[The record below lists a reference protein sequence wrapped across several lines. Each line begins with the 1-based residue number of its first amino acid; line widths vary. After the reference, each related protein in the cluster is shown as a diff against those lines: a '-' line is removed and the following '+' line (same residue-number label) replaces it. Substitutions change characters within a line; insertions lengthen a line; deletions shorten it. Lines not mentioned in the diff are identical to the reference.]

1 MPVKLSEVARHAGVS
16 LATASRVLNG
26 SARTPAAD
34 ISERVQAAALELG
47 YVANAQA
54 QALARSATGLFGLV
68 VHDIADP
75 YFSAIAH
82 GVQQV
87 ALTSRRQVL
96 LASTDIGEDAELTAV
111 NAFISYRTEAIILAA
126 SRLETE
132 DPRLSKALAQYIA
145 NGGRVVT
152 LGGTSIPGARSV
164 HVDNVAGSRQ
174 LVEVLSHQ
182 GVNRFAILAGPPERN
197 TARSRVSGFLQA
209 LNDLGQPPAAL
220 IHGSFDSHGGYQATL
235 ECLDSLGIKRGSSP
249 GSLPEDDSG
258 EDTGEDSGSDSG
270 NDGAQPLCILA
281 ANDVMALGA
290 MTALRSRGL
299 RIPEDVQVAGF
310 DDIPTLRDHSPGL
323 TTYRLPLEHI
333 GELAAE
339 LALSRDANATAHVTG
354 QVILRESAGAP
365 RAQLRRAPVANRS
378 PDRATG
384 PKGA

>member
-34 ISERVQAAALELG
+34 IAERVQAAALELG

-111 NAFISYRTEAIILAA
+111 NAFISYRTDAIILAA
-126 SRLETE
+126 SRRETE

-145 NGGRVVT
+145 NGGRVVA

-164 HVDNVAGSRQ
+164 HVDNVAGSRE
-174 LVEVLSHQ
+174 LVEVLAHQ

-209 LNDLGQPPAAL
+209 LNDLGQSPAVL
-220 IHGSFDSHGGYQATL
+220 IHGSFDSQGGYQATL
-235 ECLDSLGIKRGSSP
+235 ECLDSLGIKGDSSP
-249 GSLPEDDSG
+249 GSLRDD
-258 EDTGEDSGSDSG
+258 DSGSDSG
-270 NDGAQPLCILA
+270 NDSGSDSGNVGAQPLCILA

-299 RIPEDVQVAGF
+299 RVPEDVQVAGF

-323 TTYRLPLEHI
+323 TTYRLPLERI

-339 LALSRDANATAHVTG
+339 LALSPDANATAHVTG

-365 RAQLRRAPVANRS
+365 LAQLRRSPVANRS
-378 PDRATG
+378 PDSTTG